1 METVAAQPHK
11 AKIRRE
17 NRVRILSAAEHAFA
31 EHGFAGATMTDIAK
45 RANLP
50 KANLH
55 YYFRTKDDL
64 YRAVLDSILEE
75 WISKLDVWEV
85 DAAPCSVIRDY
96 IRDKLEF
103 SRRRPQA
110 SKVFAS
116 EIIHGAPA
124 LLPFISGAV
133 RDVVEK
139 KSAVVHEWARLGLI
153 KPVDGPHFIFTLWAL
168 TQHYA
173 DFEVQI
179 RLVLGRDAL
188 TDEDWES
195 INAHVETFV
204 LRAVGL
210 AA

>member
-1 METVAAQPHK
+1 MDDGAAQPHK

-17 NRVRILSAAEHAFA
+17 NRTRILVAAEQAFA
-31 EHGFAGATMTDIAK
+31 EHGFAGATMTNIAK
-45 RANLP
+45 RASLP

-55 YYFRTKDDL
+55 YYFGTKDEL

-75 WISKLDVWEV
+75 WISKLNLWRI
-85 DAAPCSVIRDY
+85 DADPGTVIKNY

-116 EIIHGAPA
+116 EIIHGAPILA
-124 LLPFISGAV
+124 SFISADL
-133 RDVVEK
+133 RHLVEQK
-139 KSAVVHEWARLGLI
+139 AAVVHEWVRLGLI

-179 RLVLGRDAL
+179 RLILGRDAL
-188 TDEDWES
+188 TDDDWES
-195 INAHVETFV
+195 IAGYVEVFV

-210 AA
+210 AS